1 MTMYKNDIWDKYS
14 GLYNS
19 VEYTIRYLD
28 GSGKEGNTDFG
39 NDELVSNIKINLNQ
53 LRIYLDEIF
62 ILSENPDEAVHIPPL
77 VLKINS
83 LLESDNT
90 RLAGGSKNA
99 PLSITAGSLMMN
111 AENLLNEMLI
121 ENGYPYEHPKYSL
134 SGVNLSKIAINR
146 IMGIPLLIIFLILT
160 IRVFTEESELGIDK
174 LIKMNPKGRFVPYL
188 AKVSALTFTLAAFI
202 ITVFISSLL
211 LGTVF
216 GTGFGHLDYP
226 EVLINF
232 KLWARPENLRL
243 VNSSHIGTTTTFGLL
258 IRWIY
263 LFIVF
268 SFLYFSMVALLN
280 TIFKRKQLVVL
291 SSIILLALISFI
303 NNKTILLSNFGTY
316 IPSPFLGEKYS
327 ELADALDT
335 KWYFFYLIPIIWGLI
350 NLYICTKLEKHR
362 IIQSLFRSGKIK
374 DIEITLSKLKNSKP
388 NKFPI
393 IGFEALKIFRQQEVF
408 MILLLLACIFTLYG
422 VNKQLEYKKLLQTK
436 LNYAMVDLS
445 NPNLDPISI
454 NQSAEFIE
462 AINSQDSKRISE
474 YNKNKI
480 QYFASSS
487 HGFRG
492 FGSDQFP
499 METVLLNM
507 SQEDAIIEANNK
519 PEILGFYPI
528 KSSPYDEFKNLN
540 AMSSY
545 LTYSK
550 RAHPSMHMIGNYFYG
565 GIWGVGILV
574 LVAFFFTQGFSDE
587 QEKKSLPIQLLTP
600 FKKHKIFSSK
610 QLISGFFLFSL
621 MMSWAIWMIYG
632 ASIGQLTDIDYPI
645 QTYSYESSQT
655 SGYQRYLNRG
665 LTDEF
670 GKLIE
675 TKPNTTLKPIGVNYI
690 PVWKQN
696 AKLVLLIAASG
707 LFLINIGIVLSIFI
721 TNRWFT
727 AGLISLIYLL
737 GYMVT
742 FRIYSIL
749 TAILPFQY
757 LYPYSV
763 AWGRLSLRYGM
774 GFLNTGFGIMVLA
787 VWTVIIYIIGIYGF
801 KKMVR
806 R

>member
-19 VEYTIRYLD
+19 VEYSIRYLE
-28 GSGKEGNTDFG
+28 GSGDEGMTDFG

-53 LRIYLDEIF
+53 LRIYLEEIF
-62 ILSENPDEAVHIPPL
+62 IISENPDEAIHIPPL
-77 VLKINS
+77 ILKINN

-90 RLAGGSKNA
+90 RFAGGSKNS
-99 PLSITAGSLMMN
+99 PLSIDAGSLVMN
-111 AENLLNEMLI
+111 AENILNEILV
-121 ENGYPYEHPKYSL
+121 ENGYPYEHPNYSL

-146 IMGIPLLIIFLILT
+146 TMGIPLLIIFLILT

-188 AKVSALTFTLAAFI
+188 AKVFALTFTLAVFI
-202 ITVFISSLL
+202 ITLLISSLL

-216 GTGFGHLDYP
+216 GTGLGHLDYP

-232 KLWARPENLRL
+232 KLWARPENLRML
-243 VNSSHIGTTTTFGLL
+243 DSSYLGITTTMNL
-258 IRWIY
+258 IARWIY
-263 LFIVF
+263 LFIIF

-280 TIFKRKQLVVL
+280 TFFKRKQLVVL
-291 SSIILLALISFI
+291 SSIILLVLISFI
-303 NNKTILLSNFGTY
+303 NNKTILLSNYGTY
-316 IPSPFLGEKYS
+316 IPSPLLGEKYS
-327 ELADALDT
+327 ELADDVDT
-335 KWYFFYLIPIIWGLI
+335 KWYFFYLIPIVFGLI

-362 IIQSLFRSGKIK
+362 VIQALFRSGKIK
-374 DIEITLSKLKNSKP
+374 DIEITLNNLKNSKP

-408 MILLLLACIFTLYG
+408 MILILLACIFTLYG
-422 VNKQLEYKKLLQTK
+422 VNMQLEYKKLVQTK

-462 AINSQDSKRISE
+462 AINSQDSKRISA

-492 FGSDQFP
+492 YGSDQFP
-499 METVLLNM
+499 IETLMLNI
-507 SQEDAIIEANNK
+507 SQEDAAIEGNNK
-519 PEILGFYPI
+519 PEILGFFPI
-528 KSSPYDEFKNLN
+528 KSSPYDEFKDLN
-540 AMSSY
+540 AMRSY
-545 LTYSK
+545 LSYSK
-550 RAHPSMHMIGNYFYG
+550 RAHPSIHMIGNYFYG
-565 GIWGVGILV
+565 GVWGVGMLV

-587 QEKKSLPIQLLTP
+587 QEKKSLPILLLTP

-632 ASIGQLTDIDYPI
+632 ASIGQLSDIDYPI
-645 QTYSYESSQT
+645 QTYSYESNQT
-655 SGYQRYLNRG
+655 GGYQRFLNRG

-675 TKPNTTLKPIGVNYI
+675 TKTDATLKPIGVNYV

-696 AKLVLLIAASG
+696 IKLVLLIAASG

-727 AGLISLIYLL
+727 AGLISLICLL
-737 GYMVT
+737 GYFVT
-742 FRIYSIL
+742 FRIYSIF
-749 TAILPFQY
+749 TAILPFQH

-774 GFLNTGFGIMVLA
+774 GFLNTGFSIIVLA
-787 VWTVIIYIIGIYGF
+787 VWTAIIYIIGKYGF

-806 R
+806 G